1 MKTLLLDATAL
12 GPAAG
17 MNLSIRCIVP
27 ILPRRSS
34 DQLTEGSQPQLA
46 HFSSAVLVTRS
57 KSGQCGE
64 GPGVRLP
71 PAG

>member
-12 GPAAG
+12 GPAAA

-34 DQLTEGSQPQLA
+34 DQLTEGSQPLRTGMPMQYRG
-46 HFSSAVLVTRS
+46 SADRTSVT
-57 KSGQCGE
+57 K
-64 GPGVRLP
+64 L
-71 PAG
+71 